1 MCDDIEVPLWACQR
15 RLPLYGGARW
25 HRRNIQSADLEV
37 TVARLPIATRES
49 IPEDRRAIFDE
60 MVQPLGS
67 VPRYGPGSVMIH
79 VPKAHQWATGLNHY
93 LRDESSLPK
102 KVQELA
108 MLVTARELDCQHIWN
123 AHATSARQA
132 GVPDALVD
140 ALRERRALPALAPD
154 EAAVV
159 HYGWE
164 FFRTHRVSRGAFQ
177 AVLEQFGRQGA
188 IELSLVLGNYS
199 LLALL
204 INAFDTDL
212 PPDRTEALLPV

>member
-1 MCDDIEVPLWACQR
+1 
-15 RLPLYGGARW
+15 
-25 HRRNIQSADLEV
+25 
-37 TVARLPIATRES
+37 
-49 IPEDRRAIFDE
+49 
-60 MVQPLGS
+60 
-67 VPRYGPGSVMIH
+67 MIH

-140 ALRERRALPALAPD
+140 AMRERRELPALAPD

-159 HYGWE
+159 HYSRE

-188 IELSLVLGNYS
+188 VELSLVLGNYS

-212 PPDRTEALLPV
+212 PPDRTEPLLPV